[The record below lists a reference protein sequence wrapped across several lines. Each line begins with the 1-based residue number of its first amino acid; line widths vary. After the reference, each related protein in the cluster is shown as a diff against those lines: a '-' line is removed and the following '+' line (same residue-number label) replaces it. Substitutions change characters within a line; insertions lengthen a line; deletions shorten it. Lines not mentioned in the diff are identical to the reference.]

1 MNSKEKENSLQNIS
15 PYQRLQIELEKII
28 TNRNAGEKL
37 PSEPLLAKNLGVSR
51 STLREAMRTFEVQGL
66 IRRRQGQ
73 GTFVVGKQKTFEGG
87 LEVLES
93 IETLS
98 KRIGLKVRM
107 GELQV
112 NRYKV
117 EKANQKYSGFPLK
130 STVVRIDRTILAEEN
145 PIAYLIDI
153 APVALINESDL
164 QEGFDGS
171 VLDWLLK
178 RGDPILDQSRS
189 RIDSIAASSEIAHKL
204 QIQRAAPLLFFE
216 SDVYDRSGQLVTHSY
231 SYFIPGFF
239 DFHVVRKVAHKKF

>member
-1 MNSKEKENSLQNIS
+1 MNNKEKENSLQNIT
-15 PYQRLQIELEKII
+15 PYQRLQIELERII
-28 TNRNAGEKL
+28 TNRDAGDKL
-37 PSEPLLAKNLGVSR
+37 PSEPLLAKDLGVSR
-51 STLREAMRTFEVQGL
+51 STLREAMRTFEVQGM

-98 KRIGLKVRM
+98 ERIGLKVRM
-107 GELQV
+107 GELRV

-117 EKANQKYSGFPLK
+117 EKANHDFLGFTLK
-130 STVVRIDRTILAEEN
+130 STVLRIDRTILADEH
-145 PIAYLIDI
+145 PVAYLIDI
-153 APVALINESDL
+153 APVAIINEGDL
-164 QEGFDGS
+164 EEGFDGS

-189 RIDSIAASSEIAHKL
+189 RIDSIAASAEIAHKL

-216 SDVYDRSGQLVTHSY
+216 SDVYDNSGQLVTHSY
-231 SYFIPGFF
+231 
-239 DFHVVRKVAHKKF
+239 R